1 MGSSIKLF
9 SVRGIDIRL
18 HFTFPL
24 ILFWAALQFGLVGGG
39 LESALFGVIAISLL
53 FVLVTL
59 HELGHSF
66 AALHFG
72 VPVKQIV
79 LSPIGGVAQLQE
91 IPEKP
96 IQEFIIAVAGPAVN
110 VAAALVM
117 ALFIPILGLNLG
129 DFTAALSLSA
139 GLTATAVFAY
149 IFVYNIFLAVFNLI
163 PAFPLDGGRI
173 FRSLLAMKLEYVQAT
188 TIAAT
193 VGRAVAV
200 FMGLYALFN
209 GGIFLVFIAVFV
221 YSAAGQEAAAVRTR
235 HTLRGYTVQDAYSP
249 NAYTLTPYTT
259 LQQAANLM
267 MMSGQ
272 SNFPVLENETLVG
285 FVTQQDLSQAMQTR
299 GGHTWTSM
307 IMRRDVAPVSMSTPL
322 LTVHKRLGLEQL
334 NALPVVENGRYLGL
348 IGQWQIQHFFSLL
361 VNKAGVRPTI
371 IQSA

>member
-1 MGSSIKLF
+1 MGSSYKLF

-39 LESALFGVIAISLL
+39 VESALFGVIAISLL

-66 AALHFG
+66 AALHYG

-117 ALFIPILGLNLG
+117 ALFIPVLGLNLS

-139 GLTATAVFAY
+139 GLTVTAVFAY

-193 VGRAVAV
+193 VGRVVAV

-209 GGIFLVFIAVFV
+209 GGIFLVFIAVFI

-235 HTLRGYTVQDAYSP
+235 HTLRGYAVQDAYSP

-307 IMRRDVAPVSMSTPL
+307 IMRRDITPVSMSTPL
-322 LTVHKRLGLEQL
+322 LIVQKRLGTEQL

-361 VNKAGVRPTI
+361 VNKAGIRPTI